1 MTGGKMWIAIPFL
14 TLLAVSG
21 AAQLGR
27 GEEQTTNRPPKDGA
41 TMDPPASVA
50 GTISASTYVIGLED
64 VLDVNIWK
72 EPEISRTVP
81 VRSDGKISLPLLHD
95 VQAAGLTPVQ
105 LGAEISKDLKKFF
118 NDPQVTVIVAA
129 MNSQKVYILGEVSK
143 PGPVL
148 LVPNMTV
155 LQVLSVAGGLS
166 QYANEKK
173 IYVLRKE
180 NGKETRLL
188 FDYRQ
193 AVEGRGPGRNIV
205 LKPGDTIV
213 VP

>member
-1 MTGGKMWIAIPFL
+1 MTGRTMWIAIPFF
-14 TLLAVSG
+14 TLFAVSG

-27 GEEQTTNRPPKDGA
+27 GEDQTANRPAKAGA
-41 TMDPPASVA
+41 TMDSLVSAV

-64 VLDVNIWK
+64 VLDINIWK
-72 EPEISRTVP
+72 EPEISRIVP

-105 LGAEISKDLKKFF
+105 LGTEITKELKKFF
-118 NDPQVTVIVAA
+118 NDPQVTVIVVA
-129 MNSQKVYILGEVSK
+129 MNSQKVYILGEVIK
-143 PGPVL
+143 PGPVP

-180 NGKETRLL
+180 NGKEARLL

-205 LKPGDTIV
+205 LQPGDTIV

>member
-1 MTGGKMWIAIPFL
+1 MTGRTMWIAIPFF
-14 TLLAVSG
+14 TLFAVSG

-27 GEEQTTNRPPKDGA
+27 GEDQRANRPPNAGA
-41 TMDPPASVA
+41 TTDSPASVA
-50 GTISASTYVIGLED
+50 GIFSASTYVIGLED
-64 VLDVNIWK
+64 VLDINIWK

-95 VQAAGLTPVQ
+95 VQASGLTPIQ
-105 LGAEISKDLKKFF
+105 LGAEITKELKRFF
-118 NDPQVTVIVAA
+118 TDPQVTVIVTA
-129 MNSQKVYILGEVSK
+129 MNSQKVYILGEVK
-143 PGPVL
+143 HPGPVP

-166 QYANEKK
+166 QFANEKR
-173 IYVLRKE
+173 IYVLRRE
-180 NGKETRLL
+180 NGNELRLP

-193 AVEGRGPGRNIV
+193 AVEGRGSGRNI
-205 LKPGDTIV
+205 LLQPGDTIV